1 MIIKP
6 VKQDMINE
14 NKDGFQDM
22 GEIKPSKL
30 EPVKDLGRKKD
41 QKRARSWGQGGKQR
55 KEGRTGGICHLLAG
69 QVRWGSACGR

>member
-41 QKRARSWGQGGKQR
+41 QKRARSWDREENKGR
-55 KEGRTGGICHLLAG
+55 KEGRVASVTCWQAK
-69 QVRWGSACGR
+69 